1 MIVYV
6 KVWVHCIMISLWESE
21 EESIFVT
28 ITFVLHIFIKSESI
42 VLEPL
47 PSNLPRSKVTDVE
60 VYKKYSV
67 SIFLEN
73 KCFGK
78 ANLKTKTTLLSL
90 LGENSSKLSIR
101 IRNDI
106 FGEAPKMRNTLQD
119 FAKSEGYLSKY
130 LQIVRALW

>member
-1 MIVYV
+1 M

-21 EESIFVT
+21 EESIFAT

-47 PSNLPRSKVTDVE
+47 PSNLSQSKVTDVE

-90 LGENSSKLSIR
+90 LGENSFKLSIR

-119 FAKSEGYLSKY
+119 FAKSKGYLSKY